1 MSPEEHL
8 AVPYVL
14 EVWSER
20 QPDGEW
26 IRNAAFP
33 ELPGCR
39 AEAFSVV
46 EAVEQAEHR
55 REQYI
60 LERLARGQDVPV
72 PRPPL
77 RA

>member
-1 MSPEEHL
+1 MSPEEYL
-8 AVPYVL
+8 AVPYIL

-20 QPDGEW
+20 QKNGEW
-26 IRNAAFP
+26 IRNAEFP

-39 AEAFSVV
+39 AEAYSVV
-46 EAVEQAEHR
+46 DAVEEVERR
-55 REQYI
+55 REEYI
-60 LERLARGQDVPV
+60 LEHLARGEEIPV

>member
-26 IRNAAFP
+26 IRNAEFP

-46 EAVEQAEHR
+46 EAVEQAER
-55 REQYI
+55 QREDYI
-60 LERLARGQDVPV
+60 LEHLALGKEIPV